1 MRAGLCRRLAAVAV
15 AVSIGAGLTVQPAYA
30 EIPATPVVNLGLAA
44 LKLFKGNLPAADLTK
59 AVVELIRAVT
69 QTQDQVLARLDAH
82 AAARAVG
89 EAEALSIEMLSY
101 QTIASDE
108 DVLAIFVMDALR
120 SASLD
125 KADLAATTDPRSA
138 DQIGH
143 ALNVAYLYV
152 MSTIRDAGYTTAS
165 VRTALQ
171 AYIAGNE
178 TTCSPAPRY
187 RRAWRPPR
195 SSSRTSTCCRG
206 RARTR
211 PARHPRRV
219 LPQQH
224 EPPSRRGH
232 LRVHPRTLDYRL
244 RRVHELTGIDPHSV
258 HGIRALS
265 TAAAR
270 SRDGTASL
278 GHPR

>member
-1 MRAGLCRRLAAVAV
+1 MRARLCRRLAAVAV
-15 AVSIGAGLTVQPAYA
+15 AASIGAGITVQPAYA
-30 EIPATPVVNLGLAA
+30 EVPVTPVVNLGIAA
-44 LKLFKGNLPAADLTK
+44 LKLFKGNLAGADLAK

-69 QTQDQVLARLDAH
+69 QTNQQVLAHLDAH

-101 QTIASDE
+101 ETISSDE
-108 DVLAIFVMDALR
+108 DVLAIFVMDAIR

-165 VRTALQ
+165 IRTALQ

-178 TTCSPAPRY
+178 MILQRLAPACSSVVQPTTSDWLVTVRHTCTGADGTPAAATAMLNVVTGEWITPKVDVEQLRLQ
-187 RRAWRPPR
+187 AGAN
-195 SSSRTSTCCRG
+195 SSWNT
-206 RARTR
+206 A
-211 PARHPRRV
+211 RV
-219 LPQQH
+219 LLPD
-224 EPPSRRGH
+224 
-232 LRVHPRTLDYRL
+232 LRA
-244 RRVHELTGIDPHSV
+244 EL
-258 HGIRALS
+258 AEL
-265 TAAAR
+265 
-270 SRDGTASL
+270 
-278 GHPR
+278 